1 MGEYTQEFSSIL
13 TKEREVIP
21 DFFDVIGNIG
31 WVSDGIGLIG
41 W

>member
-13 TKEREVIP
+13 TKEREVNQ
-21 DFFDVIGNIG
+21 DFFDVIG